1 MHVPIDETMKA
12 AVIACMYLLG
22 YNEGCSGVN
31 VTAIGVGSVGKGEK
45 RHHHEQ
51 AAPPPT
57 D

>member
-31 VTAIGVGSVGKGEK
+31 VTAIIDPAVVQELEE
-45 RHHHEQ
+45 R
-51 AAPPPT
+51 ARWP
-57 D
+57 